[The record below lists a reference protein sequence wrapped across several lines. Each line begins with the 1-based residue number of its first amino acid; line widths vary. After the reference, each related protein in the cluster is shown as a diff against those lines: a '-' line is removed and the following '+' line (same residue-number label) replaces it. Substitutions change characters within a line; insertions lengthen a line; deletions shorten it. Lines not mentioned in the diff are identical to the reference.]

1 MISTWR
7 KRRAGRRATKEQ
19 QRGENG
25 DMELITIPNHF
36 RCPISLDFMKD
47 PVTLSTGI
55 TYDRDSIEKWIE
67 DGNHTCPVT
76 NQVFRSLEPIPN
88 HTIRKMIQDWC
99 VDNQSYGIERIP
111 TPRIPVSSTEV
122 SEILSKITMASKRED
137 QVWCQELVAKIK
149 ALVKESERDKRCI
162 VGSKASSV
170 ISAAF
175 ETFSIAPSFDKN
187 VAVLEEILSALTLLS
202 PIDEEA
208 KCYLGSA
215 ASLHCMVWFLKDG
228 DLSARISAALAL
240 NEAVSSNERV
250 IDALAE
256 IEGALEALVKLIKEP
271 ICPTAT
277 KASLMVIYHMVNS
290 SIPNETIIERFVDMG
305 LVSLLLEIVVDTEIR
320 ICEEALGVL
329 DGLCSSDKGREKAFN
344 NALSMPVLVKKVLRV
359 SDLATEFSVSII
371 WKLCKYEKKEEGG
384 GVLIEALQVGAFQKL
399 LLLIQVGCAEKTKE
413 KATELLKWL
422 NLHRDRLEC
431 IDSMDFKDLK
441 RPF

>member
-7 KRRAGRRATKEQ
+7 KRRAGRRAAKEQ

-67 DGNHTCPVT
+67 AGNHTCPVT

-99 VDNQSYGIERIP
+99 VENQSYGIERIP
-111 TPRIPVSSTEV
+111 TPRIPVSSIEV
-122 SEILSKITMASKRED
+122 SEILSKITMAN
-137 QVWCQELVAKIK
+137 Q

-162 VGSKASSV
+162 VSSKAGSV

-215 ASLHCMVWFLKDG
+215 ASLHCMVWFLKGG
-228 DLSARISAALAL
+228 DLSARRSAALAL

-250 IDALAE
+250 RDALAE
-256 IEGALEALVKLIKEP
+256 IEGALEALVKLLKSP
-271 ICPTAT
+271 FA
-277 KASLMVIYHMVNS
+277 
-290 SIPNETIIERFVDMG
+290 
-305 LVSLLLEIVVDTEIR
+305 LL
-320 ICEEALGVL
+320 
-329 DGLCSSDKGREKAFN
+329 
-344 NALSMPVLVKKVLRV
+344 P
-359 SDLATEFSVSII
+359 
-371 WKLCKYEKKEEGG
+371 
-384 GVLIEALQVGAFQKL
+384 QKL
-399 LLLIQVGCAEKTKE
+399 
-413 KATELLKWL
+413 
-422 NLHRDRLEC
+422 H
-431 IDSMDFKDLK
+431 
-441 RPF
+441 